1 MVKTN
6 LQRDPAVLPQVYRL
20 SYLLFLP
27 IPEVDLPTVLA
38 LGHILGIEAAP
49 VGVRGGPL
57 ARDHDVVAGLV
68 PEVVVV
74 AHASRALL
82 PATGYVEVL
91 VEQEEA
97 SGAVA
102 LAVAYHRD
110 HDCVRQTVHGVR
122 GGEVCFLDNLLGLY
136 HLVHLGCSLVLGINN
151 VDTARAFTR
160 NHKKAPR
167 LALIIVAGA
176 ADVPAEVVQLVA
188 DVGHGGALD
197 HPRVSGGLR
206 IHVNGRQ
213 VVRLLNPR
221 PNVERYGVEHLLA
234 LGLHR
239 FLGRGVARST
249 TGVALVV
256 RLVRV
261 GHDAYSFLPL
271 LRAGQPS
278 GPNLWPAPMI
288 LLPQSFRI
296 PMQARRT
303 SENSPSETVL
313 KVSVGPELS
322 SHERT

>member
-6 LQRDPAVLPQVYRL
+6 LERDPAVFPQVYCL
-20 SYLLFLP
+20 SYLLLLP

-38 LGHILGIEAAP
+38 LGHLLGIEAAS
-49 VGVRGGPL
+49 VGIG
-57 ARDHDVVAGLV
+57 
-68 PEVVVV
+68 
-74 AHASRALL
+74 
-82 PATGYVEVL
+82 
-91 VEQEEA
+91 
-97 SGAVA
+97 
-102 LAVAYHRD
+102 
-110 HDCVRQTVHGVR
+110 
-122 GGEVCFLDNLLGLY
+122 GGEVCLLDNLLGLY
-136 HLVHLGCSLVLGINN
+136 HLVHLGCSLVLGVNN
-151 VDTARAFTR
+151 MDTARAFTR

-176 ADVPAEVVQLVA
+176 AGVPAEVVQLIA

-213 VVRLLNPR
+213 VVWLLNLR
-221 PNVERYGVEHLLA
+221 PNVERYGVEYLLA

-239 FLGRGVARST
+239 LLGRGVARST
-249 TGVALVV
+249 TGGALVV

-303 SENSPSETVL
+303 SENSPST
-313 KVSVGPELS
+313 
-322 SHERT
+322 H

>member
-38 LGHILGIEAAP
+38 LGHLLGIEAAP

-68 PEVVVV
+68 PEIVVV
-74 AHASRALL
+74 ADASRALL
-82 PATGYVEVL
+82 PATGYVEIL
-91 VEQEEA
+91 VEQEKA
-97 SGAVA
+97 SGTVA
-102 LAVAYHRD
+102 LAVADHRD

-122 GGEVCFLDNLLGLY
+122 GGEVCLLDNLLGLY

-167 LALIIVAGA
+167 LALIIMAGA
-176 ADVPAEVVQLVA
+176 AGVPAEVVQLVA

-213 VVRLLNPR
+213 VVRLLNR
-221 PNVERYGVEHLLA
+221 GPNVERYGVEYLLA

-239 FLGRGVARST
+239 LLGRGVSRPT

-261 GHDAYSFLPL
+261 GHDAYSFLQL
-271 LRAGQPS
+271 VRS
-278 GPNLWPAPMI
+278 GPTQRANPLARVHDTLATKPPHSHASKANFGE
-288 LLPQSFRI
+288 LPSTHSR
-296 PMQARRT
+296 
-303 SENSPSETVL
+303 E
-313 KVSVGPELS
+313 
-322 SHERT
+322 